1 MIHGKLCSSSRP
13 RNRFCG
19 VFKTFNF
26 TRFKAKARAGSRKPF
41 GKSLLSGI
49 LKKNKRDRWKFNLIR
64 HYKLLD
70 SFDRRR
76 RPSKKIDCQSGGLYM
91 LLISFPLLHAIPGSP
106 NKCLSPN
113 KFSRDTR
120 NTLKREAPTPTFSRC
135 LQGVYIVARNIGIG
149 HFDSLVTTQA
159 ILGTFLALHTACTS
173 HNTLTT
179 AK

>member
-1 MIHGKLCSSSRP
+1 MGNFAPPRDREIVFVGFSRHSISLLSRP
-13 RNRFCG
+13 RHEQDHESHLASPCCPGF
-19 VFKTFNF
+19 
-26 TRFKAKARAGSRKPF
+26 
-41 GKSLLSGI
+41 
-49 LKKNKRDRWKFNLIR
+49 LKKKKKRDRWKFNLIR

-76 RPSKKIDCQSGGLYM
+76 RPSKKIECQSGGLYM
-91 LLISFPLLHAIPGSP
+91 LLISFPRLHAIPGSS